1 MGGSGCGEVVPPG
14 PRHIA
19 IIMDGNGR
27 WAARRGLPPSA
38 GHKAGVERIRDLV
51 SACRERA
58 VEALTLFA
66 FSSEN
71 WRRPPQEVEL
81 LMGLFH
87 SYLRKEALRMSEE
100 GVRLRVIGRRDR
112 FSGRLQKAI
121 AEAERITRDGERGN
135 LVIAADY
142 GGQWDMTQAARA
154 LAAEVAS
161 GQRTPDSITEQ
172 AVVSHLQLADLPPVD
187 LLIRSSGEQRISN
200 FILWQAAYSEFYF
213 TPTLWPDFGER
224 ELDAAIESFRA
235 RERRFG
241 GRGDDSRLART
252 PDTKSFKQR
261 RV

>member
-1 MGGSGCGEVVPPG
+1 MAVGGSPEEVTREG

-27 WAARRGLPPSA
+27 WAAQRGLPPSA

-51 SACRERA
+51 SACKERG

-71 WRRPPQEVEL
+71 WQRPPKEVEL
-81 LMGLFH
+81 LMSLFY
-87 SYLRKEALRMSEE
+87 SYLRKEAVRMKEE

-112 FSGRLQKAI
+112 FSPRLRRAI
-121 AEAERITRDGERGN
+121 EEAETVTADGTQGN

-142 GGQWDMTQAARA
+142 GGQWDIVAAARR
-154 LAAEVAS
+154 LAEEVAA
-161 GQRTPDSITEQ
+161 GNRTPDSITEQ
-172 AVVSHLQLADLPPVD
+172 TLAEYVQLADLPPVD

-213 TPTLWPDFGER
+213 TDALWPDFGEG
-224 ELDAAIESFRA
+224 ELDAAIAAYS
-235 RERRFG
+235 RRDRRYG
-241 GRGDDSRLART
+241 GRSGDGGLKA
-252 PDTKSFKQR
+252 QA
-261 RV
+261 

>member
-1 MGGSGCGEVVPPG
+1 MPSREG

-38 GHKAGVERIRDLV
+38 GHKAGVERIRDLI
-51 SACRERA
+51 SACKDRG

-71 WRRPPQEVEL
+71 WQRPPKEVEL
-81 LMGLFH
+81 LMSLFY
-87 SYLRKEALRMSEE
+87 SYLRKEARRMAEE

-112 FSGRLQKAI
+112 LSERLQRAI
-121 AEAERITRDGERGN
+121 TEAEDITRDGNQGN

-142 GGQWDMTQAARA
+142 GGQWDIANAARQ
-154 LAAEVAS
+154 LAEQVAAGEREANSINEQTLAEYV
-161 GQRTPDSITEQ
+161 
-172 AVVSHLQLADLPPVD
+172 QLADLPPVD

-213 TPTLWPDFGER
+213 TDTLWPEFGEV
-224 ELDAAIESFRA
+224 ELDAAIAAYSQRH
-235 RERRFG
+235 RRYG
-241 GRGDDSRLART
+241 GRDEDGGLKA
-252 PDTKSFKQR
+252 QA
-261 RV
+261 

>member
-1 MGGSGCGEVVPPG
+1 MASRGSADSDQSTPG

-27 WAARRGLPPSA
+27 WAAQRGLPPSA

-51 SACRERA
+51 SACKERG

-71 WRRPPQEVEL
+71 WQRPPKEVEL
-81 LMGLFH
+81 LMSLFH
-87 SYLRKEALRMSEE
+87 SYLRKEARRMREE

-112 FSGRLQKAI
+112 FSPRLQRAI
-121 AEAERITRDGERGN
+121 TEAEEITRDGERGN

-142 GGQWDMTQAARA
+142 GGRWDIAQAARTMA
-154 LAAEVAS
+154 EEVAA
-161 GQRTPDSITEQ
+161 GRRTPDSITEQ
-172 AVVSHLQLADLPPVD
+172 TLGDYLLLADLPPVD

-213 TPTLWPDFGER
+213 TDTLWPEFDEAA
-224 ELDAAIESFRA
+224 LDQAIQAYRQ
-235 RERRFG
+235 RDRRFG
-241 GRGDDSRLART
+241 GRTDGGLAA
-252 PDTKSFKQR
+252 QA
-261 RV
+261 